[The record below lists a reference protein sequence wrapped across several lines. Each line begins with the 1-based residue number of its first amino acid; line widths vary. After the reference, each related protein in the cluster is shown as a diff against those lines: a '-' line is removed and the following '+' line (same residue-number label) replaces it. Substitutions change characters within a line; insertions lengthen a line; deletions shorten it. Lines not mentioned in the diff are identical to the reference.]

1 MVSSGNQTWLAVLDP
16 HFRWIFPAFFPPWGG
31 FPSQPWLMTRLSLFA
46 LLLGI
51 CLCHGAHQRLSS
63 GNLSLRHLRGG
74 PQKRAPK
81 KISTR
86 NSSCG
91 FSPLGSR
98 WLSCWLPSF
107 GKSLLLLVF
116 PAPSLAKI
124 KVEKGHH
131 SKAGSWRVSY
141 MPKFSGFPEAS

>member
-1 MVSSGNQTWLAVLDP
+1 MACCAGSPFSMD
-16 HFRWIFPAFFPPWGG
+16 FPSFFPSMGG
-31 FPSQPWLMTRLSLFA
+31 ISQPAMVDDPPQSFCSASWDLPLPRRPSAPVFWQSQLASPE
-46 LLLGI
+46 
-51 CLCHGAHQRLSS
+51 
-63 GNLSLRHLRGG
+63 G

-91 FSPLGSR
+91 FSPSGSR